1 MNKNF
6 IFGLI
11 ALVLLIACGVVEVVV
26 LKNNY
31 KQMYHEV
38 DKLLQLCNEHTL
50 DKQTYQ
56 QFCDDWLDLR
66 EKSELFLPHID
77 VYEINLRIYETAS
90 YVEKQSYDTAHAH
103 LSVVKQLLNYVPHLI
118 TQSFEHIF

>member
-50 DKQTYQ
+50 DAQTYQ

-118 TQSFEHIF
+118 TPSFEHIF